1 MENSFFHE
9 RAGGLVLA
17 ALPPGVHVTSRK
29 SEISALCRDVSAASG
44 EEGKVLPLFILQS
57 LSSCLWRSCPFQFFV
72 RRPLFFQREKGVF
85 TVAVFLQFSRDFT
98 VRPLPFVLMS
108 WALGGNSAGR
118 TSLPP
123 PGEAYCCREMAKVL
137 QISATGRSAEPTG
150 HRRMGPLQRIRR
162 RDTNIFSGGEKGSF
176 TSQTY
181 GFFIFP
187 CPARLVMVPSD
198 FGAIFWAK
206 KCLKP
211 QFHIGNFKIR
221 IGSVRFSGR
230 SSQ

>member
-1 MENSFFHE
+1 MFSQRSLRGCTFLRANRKIRHRVATARLRQARRERRCLFLFCKVCPRVFGAAVRFSFLCDVRSFFK
-9 RAGGLVLA
+9 G
-17 ALPPGVHVTSRK
+17 K
-29 SEISALCRDVSAASG
+29 S
-44 EEGKVLPLFILQS
+44 
-57 LSSCLWRSCPFQFFV
+57 
-72 RRPLFFQREKGVF
+72 VF
-85 TVAVFLQFSRDFT
+85 TVAVFLQFSRDFA
-98 VRPLPFVLMS
+98 VCPLPFVLMG

-118 TSLPP
+118 TSLTPS
-123 PGEAYCCREMAKVL
+123 GEAHCCREMAKVL
-137 QISATGRSAEPTG
+137 QISATGRSVEPTG
-150 HRRMGPLQRIRR
+150 HRCLRPLQRIRR

-211 QFHIGNFKIR
+211 QFHNGNFKIR

>member
-1 MENSFFHE
+1 MENSFFHK

-17 ALPPGVHVTSRK
+17 ALPPGVHVPSRK
-29 SEISALCRDVSAASG
+29 SENSALCRDGLVASG

-57 LSSCLWRSCPFQFFV
+57 LSSCLWCSCPFQFFV
-72 RRPLFFQREKGVF
+72 RRPFFFQRKKRFHGRSVF
-85 TVAVFLQFSRDFT
+85 CS
-98 VRPLPFVLMS
+98 
-108 WALGGNSAGR
+108 SAGILRCVLFRLSSRVGLSTGTPRGAQVSRRLGKR
-118 TSLPP
+118 T
-123 PGEAYCCREMAKVL
+123 A
-137 QISATGRSAEPTG
+137 AEKW
-150 HRRMGPLQRIRR
+150 R

-198 FGAIFWAK
+198 SGAIFWAK

-211 QFHIGNFKIR
+211 QFHNGNFKIR